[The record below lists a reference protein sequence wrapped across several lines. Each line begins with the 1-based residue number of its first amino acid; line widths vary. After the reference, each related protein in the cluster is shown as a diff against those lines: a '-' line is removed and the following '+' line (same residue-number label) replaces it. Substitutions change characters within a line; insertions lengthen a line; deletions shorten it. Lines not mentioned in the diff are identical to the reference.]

1 MNDPTPPLPIVHNLA
16 HARFEAHVGGGLAH
30 VDYHRVG
37 DTLHVTHTE
46 VPPAAEGRGVAA
58 ALVQAALDYAADNG
72 LRVMPLC
79 SYVRAYMRRHPET
92 QALLAPAA
100 RV

>member
-1 MNDPTPPLPIVHNLA
+1 MSDPTPSLAIVHDLV
-16 HARFEAHVGGGLAH
+16 HGRFEAQVEGGLAH
-30 VDYHRVG
+30 ADYHRVG
-37 DTLHVTHTE
+37 ATLHMTNTE
-46 VPPAAEGRGVAA
+46 VPPASAGRGVAA

-72 LRVMPLC
+72 LKVMPLC

-92 QALLAPAA
+92 LSLLASGA